1 MSCRPRHTSWNLLF
15 STIIS
20 TLIGMGQVLYANP
33 PSPKPALKN
42 SFWEVSKELDMG
54 GSHFKYQ
61 SHENVKGVL
70 DRLEAILPKELDKK
84 IPEGPLD
91 VEHIK
96 NALRRLR
103 QSSGLGEISGRGSSS
118 FALGPNLYR
127 NKNFTHHY
135 PESNQGILWKLFGTK
150 PHEQEILKLLP
161 DDTAAVFHTD
171 LAVAEVMN
179 WMKGFLN
186 DHFPDQA
193 QSFNDSMIPGLL
205 APILPSYGGEIG
217 VALVLD
223 SEANLKIPDPNNFA
237 PWEDIPAPGLL
248 LSVKTKNNLIYS
260 LVKATLQG
268 MGIAEIKQIQG
279 KEVVEIMLPPDSTE
293 AYREMKL
300 NIQPVLFEANGYLM
314 LSTTKK
320 IAQQVLAV
328 QAGDQAGLLA
338 NKEFQRFAKN
348 LNLEGN
354 QITYVSERASRL
366 PEELLKRIGRGVANA
381 SMIGAIGF
389 TLIELVVVM
398 ALAPA
403 VLGFTEMG
411 KTGLSILRVQTNGIA
426 REGCH
431 TSGYN
436 NSMNSFSLVAVLGGT
451 ALSMILPAL
460 RRAKEKA
467 ELQKKE

>member
-1 MSCRPRHTSWNLLF
+1 MTVRTRLRTWNLF
-15 STIIS
+15 VSTIIS
-20 TLIGMGQVLYANP
+20 TLLGVGQVLYANP
-33 PSPKPALKN
+33 PQPKPALKN
-42 SFWEVSKELDMG
+42 SFLEVSKELDMG

-61 SHENVKGVL
+61 SYENVKGVL

-84 IPEGPLD
+84 IPEGQLD

-96 NALRRLR
+96 NALKSFRKT
-103 QSSGLGEISGRGSSS
+103 SGLGEISGRGSSS

-127 NKNFTHHY
+127 NREFTHHY

-150 PHEQEILKLLP
+150 PHEQEILEFLP

-171 LAVAEVMN
+171 LDVVEVMD

-186 DHFPDQA
+186 EHFSDQA
-193 QSFNDSMIPGLL
+193 QSFNENMMTGLMG
-205 APILPSYGGEIG
+205 PILQSYGGELG
-217 VALVLD
+217 VALILD
-223 SEANLKIPDPNNFA
+223 SEENINLPDPNNLG
-237 PWEDIPAPGLL
+237 PRRDIPAPGLL

-268 MGIAEIKQIQG
+268 MEIAEIKQIHG
-279 KEVVEIMLPPDSTE
+279 KEVVEIMLPPDTTE
-293 AYREMKL
+293 PLREMKL
-300 NIQPVLFEANGYLM
+300 NIQPVLFEVNGYLM
-314 LSTTKK
+314 LSSTGK

-338 NKEFQRFAKN
+338 NKEFKGFSKN

-366 PEELLKRIGRGVANA
+366 PDELLKTIGRGVAKA
-381 SMIGAIGF
+381 SMIGAVGF
-389 TLIELVVVM
+389 TLIELIVVM

-436 NSMNSFSLVAVLGGT
+436 NSMYSFSLAAVIGGT
-451 ALSMILPAL
+451 AVTMILQ
-460 RRAKEKA
+460 KE
-467 ELQKKE
+467 E